1 MARIF
6 YSLALIFI
14 SPLIVFY
21 LYILR
26 GKKNQGYR
34 AHFKERFGFV
44 SKSLFT
50 TKTKPLVFHCASV
63 GEVLAATPLIKAL
76 QKAHPNL
83 NILITCNTPTGRE
96 QILNQFKNTVACSYL
111 PIDFPFA
118 TARFLNRIK
127 PQALCILETE
137 LWPNLMAISHKKN
150 IPVLVIN
157 ARLSKKSQQGYQ
169 KVAKLTHIIMR
180 SITVLA
186 SHNKADAERFIELG
200 LETSKSYV
208 TGSIKFDITPSDEQL
223 AKVLN
228 LKQLYS
234 INKNSSNEHIN
245 NECFVWASGSTHPVE
260 HELVLSAHQELLK
273 KQPDALLIIAP
284 RHPEQFD
291 KVAELLTQSPLSFS
305 RRSQN
310 NYSNEQV
317 LLADTLGE
325 LQCLYGA
332 ANVSFIGGSL
342 IRRGGHNP
350 LESAAFSVGVI
361 TGPHTYNF
369 DHVYPELIK
378 LKGAVV
384 VDNKDE
390 LAKQL
395 ITFSQNTKA
404 CQTLGIKAAQCVA
417 KNQGAIQKTLTIINQ
432 YLEPKP

>member
-6 YSLALIFI
+6 YSFALIII

-44 SKSLFT
+44 GKSLFT
-50 TKTKPLVFHCASV
+50 VKTKPLVFHCASV

-76 QKAHPNL
+76 QKVHPNL

-96 QILNQFKNTVACSYL
+96 QILNQFKNSVACSYL

-118 TARFLNRIK
+118 TARFLKRIK

-157 ARLSKKSQQGYQ
+157 ARLSEKSQQGYQ

-186 SHNKADAERFIELG
+186 SHNKTDAKRFIELG
-200 LETSKSYV
+200 LETSKSHV
-208 TGSIKFDITPSDEQL
+208 TGSIKFDITPSEEQL

-228 LKQLYS
+228 LKQLY
-234 INKNSSNEHIN
+234 NSNEDN
-245 NECFVWASGSTHPVE
+245 NDERFVWVAGSTHPVE
-260 HELVLSAHQELLK
+260 HELVLLAHQELLK
-273 KQPDALLIIAP
+273 KQPNALLIIAP

-310 NYSNEQV
+310 NYNNEQV

-369 DHVYPELIK
+369 DHVYPELTK

-384 VDNKDE
+384 VDSNDE

-404 CQTLGIKAAQCVA
+404 CQTLGIKAAQCVT

>member
-6 YSLALIFI
+6 YSFALIII

-50 TKTKPLVFHCASV
+50 VKTKPLVFHCASV

-76 QKAHPNL
+76 QKVHPNL

-96 QILNQFKNTVACSYL
+96 QILSQFKNTVACSYL

-118 TARFLNRIK
+118 TARFLKRIK

-157 ARLSKKSQQGYQ
+157 ARLSEKSLQGYQ

-186 SHNKADAERFIELG
+186 SHNKTDATRFIELG
-200 LETSKSYV
+200 LEASKSHV
-208 TGSIKFDITPSDEQL
+208 TGSIKFDITPSEEQL

-234 INKNSSNEHIN
+234 SNER
-245 NECFVWASGSTHPVE
+245 FVWVAGSTHPVE
-260 HELVLSAHQELLK
+260 HELVLLAHQELLK
-273 KQPDALLIIAP
+273 KQPNALLIIAP

-310 NYSNEQV
+310 NYNNEQI

-369 DHVYPELIK
+369 DHVYPELTK

-384 VDNKDE
+384 VDSNDE

-404 CQTLGIKAAQCVA
+404 CHTLGIKAAQCVA
-417 KNQGAIQKTLTIINQ
+417 KNQGAIQKTLNIINQ

>member
-6 YSLALIFI
+6 YSFALIII

-50 TKTKPLVFHCASV
+50 VKTKPLVFHCASV

-96 QILNQFKNTVACSYL
+96 QILSQFKNTVACSYL

-118 TARFLNRIK
+118 TARFLKRIK

-157 ARLSKKSQQGYQ
+157 ARLSEKSQQGYQ

-186 SHNKADAERFIELG
+186 SHNKTDAKRFIELG
-200 LETSKSYV
+200 LEASKSHV
-208 TGSIKFDITPSDEQL
+208 TGSIKFDITPSEEQL

-234 INKNSSNEHIN
+234 N
-245 NECFVWASGSTHPVE
+245 NERFVWVAGSTHPVE

-273 KQPDALLIIAP
+273 KQPNALLIIAP

-310 NYSNEQV
+310 NYNNEQV

-325 LQCLYGA
+325 LQYLYGA

-369 DHVYPELIK
+369 DHVYPELTK

-384 VDNKDE
+384 VDSNDE

-404 CQTLGIKAAQCVA
+404 CQTLGIKAAQCVT

>member
-6 YSLALIFI
+6 YSFALIII

-50 TKTKPLVFHCASV
+50 VKTKPLVFHCASV

-76 QKAHPNL
+76 QKVHPNL

-96 QILNQFKNTVACSYL
+96 QILSQFKNTVACSYL

-118 TARFLNRIK
+118 TARFLKRIK

-157 ARLSKKSQQGYQ
+157 ARLSEKSLQGYQ

-186 SHNKADAERFIELG
+186 SHNKTDATRFIELG
-200 LETSKSYV
+200 LEASKSHV
-208 TGSIKFDITPSDEQL
+208 TGSIKFDITPSEEQL

-234 INKNSSNEHIN
+234 SNER
-245 NECFVWASGSTHPVE
+245 FVWVAGSTHPVE
-260 HELVLSAHQELLK
+260 HELVLLAHQELLK
-273 KQPDALLIIAP
+273 KQPNALLIIAP

-291 KVAELLTQSPLSFS
+291 KVAELLTQNPLSFS

-310 NYSNEQV
+310 NYNNEQI

-369 DHVYPELIK
+369 DHVYPELTK

-384 VDNKDE
+384 VDSNDE

-404 CQTLGIKAAQCVA
+404 CQTLGIKAAQCVT
-417 KNQGAIQKTLTIINQ
+417 KNQGAIQKTLNIINQ

>member
-21 LYILR
+21 LYVVR
-26 GKKNQGYR
+26 GKKNHGYR

-44 SKSLFT
+44 SKSLFAAN
-50 TKTKPLVFHCASV
+50 TKPLVIHCASV
-63 GEVLAATPLIKAL
+63 GEVLAATPLIKGL
-76 QKAHPNL
+76 QQAHPDL

-96 QILNQFKNTVACSYL
+96 QIRRQFKNTVVCSYL

-118 TARFLNRIK
+118 TARFLKRIR

-137 LWPNLMAISHKKN
+137 LWPNLMAISHKKG
-150 IPVLVIN
+150 IPVLLLN
-157 ARLSKKSQQGYQ
+157 ARLSEKSQQGYQ
-169 KVAKLTHIIMR
+169 KVAKLTRIIMR
-180 SITVLA
+180 SITMLA
-186 SHNKADAERFIELG
+186 SHNKADAQRFIELG
-200 LETSKSYV
+200 LAPQKSHV
-208 TGSIKFDITPSDEQL
+208 TGSIKFDITPSEEQL
-223 AKVLN
+223 IKVRT
-228 LKQLYS
+228 LKQLY
-234 INKNSSNEHIN
+234 N
-245 NECFVWASGSTHPVE
+245 NNQRFVWVAGSTHPIE
-260 HELVLSAHQELLK
+260 HELVLIAHQQLLK
-273 KQPDALLIIAP
+273 KQPNALLIIAP

-291 KVAELLTQSPLSFS
+291 KVADLLTQSTLSFS
-305 RRSQN
+305 RRSNN
-310 NYSNEQV
+310 NYNNENV

-384 VDNKDE
+384 VDNNDD
-390 LAKQL
+390 LAQQL
-395 ITFSQNTKA
+395 ITFSKNHKA
-404 CQTLGIKAAQCVA
+404 CQTSGVKAAQCVA
-417 KNQGAIQKTLTIINQ
+417 KNQGAIQKTLNIINQ
-432 YLEPKP
+432 YLEPKL

>member
-6 YSLALIFI
+6 YSSALIFI

-50 TKTKPLVFHCASV
+50 NKTKPLVFHCASV

-96 QILNQFKNTVACSYL
+96 QVLSQFKNTIACSYL

-118 TARFLNRIK
+118 TARFLKRIK

-157 ARLSKKSQQGYQ
+157 ARLSEKSQQGYQ

-200 LETSKSYV
+200 LEASKSHV

-223 AKVLN
+223 AKALN
-228 LKQLYS
+228 LKQLY
-234 INKNSSNEHIN
+234 NSNEDN
-245 NECFVWASGSTHPVE
+245 NDERFVWVAGSTHPVE
-260 HELVLSAHQELLK
+260 HELVLAAHQQLLK
-273 KQPDALLIIAP
+273 KQPNALLIIAP

-291 KVAELLTQSPLSFS
+291 KVAELLTQSPLRFS
-305 RRSQN
+305 RRSKN
-310 NYSNEQV
+310 NYNNEQV

-384 VDNKDE
+384 VDSNDE

-417 KNQGAIQKTLTIINQ
+417 KNQGAIQKTLNIINQ

>member
-6 YSLALIFI
+6 YSFALIII

-50 TKTKPLVFHCASV
+50 VKTKPLVFHCASV

-76 QKAHPNL
+76 QKVHPNL

-96 QILNQFKNTVACSYL
+96 QILSQFKNTVACSYL

-118 TARFLNRIK
+118 TARFLKRIK

-157 ARLSKKSQQGYQ
+157 ARLSEKSQQGYQ

-186 SHNKADAERFIELG
+186 SHNKTDATRFIELG
-200 LETSKSYV
+200 LETSKSHV
-208 TGSIKFDITPSDEQL
+208 TGSIKFDITPSEEQL

-228 LKQLYS
+228 LKQLY
-234 INKNSSNEHIN
+234 NSNEDN
-245 NECFVWASGSTHPVE
+245 NDERFVWVAGSTHPVE
-260 HELVLSAHQELLK
+260 HELVLLAHQELLK
-273 KQPDALLIIAP
+273 KQPNALLIIAP

-310 NYSNEQV
+310 SYNNEQI

-369 DHVYPELIK
+369 DHVYPELTK

-384 VDNKDE
+384 VDSNDE

-404 CQTLGIKAAQCVA
+404 CQTLGIKAAQCVT
-417 KNQGAIQKTLTIINQ
+417 KNQGAIQKTLNIINQ

>member
-6 YSLALIFI
+6 YSFALIII

-50 TKTKPLVFHCASV
+50 VKTKPLVFHCASV

-76 QKAHPNL
+76 QKVHPNL

-96 QILNQFKNTVACSYL
+96 QILSQFKNTVACSYL

-118 TARFLNRIK
+118 TARFLKRIK

-157 ARLSKKSQQGYQ
+157 ARLSEKSQQGYQ

-186 SHNKADAERFIELG
+186 SHNKTDAKRFIELG
-200 LETSKSYV
+200 LEASKSHV

-228 LKQLYS
+228 LKQLY
-234 INKNSSNEHIN
+234 NSNEDN
-245 NECFVWASGSTHPVE
+245 KDERFVWVAGSTHPVE

-273 KQPDALLIIAP
+273 KQPNALLIIAP

-310 NYSNEQV
+310 NYNNEQI

-369 DHVYPELIK
+369 DHVYPELTK

-384 VDNKDE
+384 VDSNDE

-404 CQTLGIKAAQCVA
+404 CQTLGIKAAQCVT
-417 KNQGAIQKTLTIINQ
+417 KNQGAIQKTLNIINQ

>member
-6 YSLALIFI
+6 YSFALIII

-50 TKTKPLVFHCASV
+50 VKTKPLVFHCASV

-76 QKAHPNL
+76 QKVHPNL

-96 QILNQFKNTVACSYL
+96 QILSQFKNTVACSYL

-118 TARFLNRIK
+118 TARFLKRIK

-157 ARLSKKSQQGYQ
+157 ARLSEKSQQGYQ

-186 SHNKADAERFIELG
+186 SHNKTDATRFIELG
-200 LETSKSYV
+200 LEASKSHV
-208 TGSIKFDITPSDEQL
+208 TGSIKFDITPSEEQL

-234 INKNSSNEHIN
+234 SNER
-245 NECFVWASGSTHPVE
+245 FVWVAGSTHPVE

-273 KQPDALLIIAP
+273 KQPNALLIIAP

-310 NYSNEQV
+310 NYNNEQI

-369 DHVYPELIK
+369 DHVYPELTK

-384 VDNKDE
+384 VDSNDE

-404 CQTLGIKAAQCVA
+404 CQTLGIKAAQCVT
-417 KNQGAIQKTLTIINQ
+417 KNQGAIQKTLNIINQ

>member
-6 YSLALIFI
+6 YSSALIFI

-34 AHFKERFGFV
+34 AHFKERFGFI

-96 QILNQFKNTVACSYL
+96 QILSQIKNTVACSYL

-118 TARFLNRIK
+118 TARFLKRIK

-157 ARLSKKSQQGYQ
+157 ARLSEKSQQGYQ

-200 LETSKSYV
+200 LDKSKSHV

-228 LKQLYS
+228 LKQLYRS
-234 INKNSSNEHIN
+234 DER
-245 NECFVWASGSTHPVE
+245 FVWAAGSTHPVE
-260 HELVLSAHQELLK
+260 HELVLAAHQQLLK
-273 KQPDALLIIAP
+273 KQPNALLIIAP
-284 RHPEQFD
+284 RHSEKFD
-291 KVAELLTQSPLSFS
+291 KVAEHLTQSPLSFS

-310 NYSNEQV
+310 NYNNEQV

-384 VDNKDE
+384 VDSNDE

-404 CQTLGIKAAQCVA
+404 CQTLGIKAAQCVT

>member
-6 YSLALIFI
+6 YSFALIII

-50 TKTKPLVFHCASV
+50 VKTKPLVFHCASV

-76 QKAHPNL
+76 QKVHPNL

-96 QILNQFKNTVACSYL
+96 QILSQFKNSVACSYL

-118 TARFLNRIK
+118 TARFLKRIK

-157 ARLSKKSQQGYQ
+157 ARLSEKSQQGYQ

-186 SHNKADAERFIELG
+186 SHNKTDAKRFIELG
-200 LETSKSYV
+200 LEASKSHV
-208 TGSIKFDITPSDEQL
+208 TGSIKFDITPSEEQL

-234 INKNSSNEHIN
+234 SNER
-245 NECFVWASGSTHPVE
+245 FVWVAGSTHPVE
-260 HELVLSAHQELLK
+260 HELILSAHQELLK
-273 KQPDALLIIAP
+273 KQPNALLIIAP

-310 NYSNEQV
+310 NYNNEQI

-369 DHVYPELIK
+369 DHVYPELTK

-384 VDNKDE
+384 VDSNDE

>member
-6 YSLALIFI
+6 YSFALIII

-44 SKSLFT
+44 GKSLFT
-50 TKTKPLVFHCASV
+50 VKTKPLVFHCASV

-76 QKAHPNL
+76 QKVHPNL

-96 QILNQFKNTVACSYL
+96 QILNQFKNSVACSYL

-118 TARFLNRIK
+118 TARFLKRIK

-157 ARLSKKSQQGYQ
+157 ARLSEKSQQGYQ

-186 SHNKADAERFIELG
+186 SHNKTDAKRFIELG
-200 LETSKSYV
+200 LETSKSHV
-208 TGSIKFDITPSDEQL
+208 TGSIKFDITPSEEQL

-228 LKQLYS
+228 LKQLY
-234 INKNSSNEHIN
+234 NSNEDN
-245 NECFVWASGSTHPVE
+245 NDERFVWVAGSTHPVE
-260 HELVLSAHQELLK
+260 HELVLLAHQELLK
-273 KQPDALLIIAP
+273 KQPNALLIIAP

-310 NYSNEQV
+310 NYNNEQV

-369 DHVYPELIK
+369 DHVYPELTK

-384 VDNKDE
+384 VDSND
-390 LAKQL
+390 
-395 ITFSQNTKA
+395 
-404 CQTLGIKAAQCVA
+404 
-417 KNQGAIQKTLTIINQ
+417 
-432 YLEPKP
+432 

>member
-6 YSLALIFI
+6 YSFALIII

-50 TKTKPLVFHCASV
+50 VKTKPLVFHCASV

-76 QKAHPNL
+76 QKVHPNL

-96 QILNQFKNTVACSYL
+96 QILSQFKNTVACSYL

-118 TARFLNRIK
+118 TARFLKRIK

-157 ARLSKKSQQGYQ
+157 ARLSEKSQQGYQ

-186 SHNKADAERFIELG
+186 SHNKTDAKRFIELG
-200 LETSKSYV
+200 LEASKSHV
-208 TGSIKFDITPSDEQL
+208 TGSIKFDITPSEEQL

-234 INKNSSNEHIN
+234 SNER
-245 NECFVWASGSTHPVE
+245 FVWVAGSTHPVE

-273 KQPDALLIIAP
+273 KQPNALLIIAP

-310 NYSNEQV
+310 NYNNEQV

-369 DHVYPELIK
+369 DHVYPELTK

-384 VDNKDE
+384 VDSNDE

-404 CQTLGIKAAQCVA
+404 CQTLGIKAAQCVT
-417 KNQGAIQKTLTIINQ
+417 KNQGAIQKTLNIINQ

>member
-6 YSLALIFI
+6 YSFALILI

-21 LYILR
+21 LYVLR
-26 GKKNQGYR
+26 GKKNKGYR

-50 TKTKPLVFHCASV
+50 SKSKPLVVHCASV
-63 GEVLAATPLIKAL
+63 GEVLAAAPLIKAL
-76 QKAHPNL
+76 QKQHPQL

-96 QILNQFKNTVACSYL
+96 QIINQFKNTVACSYL
-111 PIDFPFA
+111 PMDFAFS
-118 TARFLNRIK
+118 TARFLKRIN

-150 IPVLVIN
+150 IPVLVLN
-157 ARLSKKSQQGYQ
+157 ARLSEKSQQGYQ
-169 KVAKLTHIIMR
+169 KVTKLTQIIMR

-186 SHNKADAERFIELG
+186 SHNKKDAERFIELG
-200 LETSKSYV
+200 LPPSKSHV

-223 AKVLN
+223 TKVAN
-228 LKQLYS
+228 LKFVYKTQ
-234 INKNSSNEHIN
+234 ER
-245 NECFVWASGSTHPVE
+245 FVWVAGSTHPLE
-260 HELVLSAHQELLK
+260 HEMILNAHQQLLK
-273 KQPDALLIIAP
+273 KYPNALLIIAP

-291 KVAELLTQSPLSFS
+291 KVADTLAQSPLSFS
-305 RRSQN
+305 RRSNN
-310 NYSNEQV
+310 NYQNEHV

-332 ANVSFIGGSL
+332 GNVSYVGGSL

-361 TGPHTYNF
+361 TGPYTYNF
-369 DHVYPELIK
+369 DHIYPELIK

-384 VDNKDE
+384 VENTDE
-390 LAKQL
+390 LATQL
-395 ITFSQNTKA
+395 INLSQNTKA
-404 CQTLGIKAAQCVA
+404 CQTLGNKAQQCVL
-417 KNQGAIQKTLTIINQ
+417 KNQGAIKKTLTIINQ
-432 YLEPKP
+432 YLEP

>member
-6 YSLALIFI
+6 YSFALIII

-50 TKTKPLVFHCASV
+50 VKTKPLVFHCASV

-96 QILNQFKNTVACSYL
+96 QILSQFKNTVACSYL

-118 TARFLNRIK
+118 TARFLKRIK

-157 ARLSKKSQQGYQ
+157 ARLSEKSQQGYQ

-186 SHNKADAERFIELG
+186 SHNKTDAKRFIELG
-200 LETSKSYV
+200 LETSKSHV
-208 TGSIKFDITPSDEQL
+208 TGSIKFDITPSEEQL

-234 INKNSSNEHIN
+234 N
-245 NECFVWASGSTHPVE
+245 NERFVWVAGSTHPVE

-273 KQPDALLIIAP
+273 KQPNALLIIAP

-310 NYSNEQV
+310 NYNNEQV

-325 LQCLYGA
+325 LQYLYGA

-369 DHVYPELIK
+369 DHVYPELTK

-384 VDNKDE
+384 VDSNDE

-404 CQTLGIKAAQCVA
+404 CQTLGIKAAQCVT

>member
-6 YSLALIFI
+6 YSFALIII

-50 TKTKPLVFHCASV
+50 VKTKPLVFHCASV

-76 QKAHPNL
+76 QKVHPNL

-96 QILNQFKNTVACSYL
+96 QILSQFKNTVACSYL

-118 TARFLNRIK
+118 TARFLKRIK

-157 ARLSKKSQQGYQ
+157 ARLSEKSLQGYQ

-186 SHNKADAERFIELG
+186 SHNKTDATRFIELG
-200 LETSKSYV
+200 LETSKSHV
-208 TGSIKFDITPSDEQL
+208 TGSIKFDITPSEEQL

-228 LKQLYS
+228 LKQLY
-234 INKNSSNEHIN
+234 NSNEDN
-245 NECFVWASGSTHPVE
+245 NDERFVWVAGSTHPVE
-260 HELVLSAHQELLK
+260 HELVLLAHQELLK
-273 KQPDALLIIAP
+273 KQPNALLIIAP

-310 NYSNEQV
+310 NYNNEQI

-369 DHVYPELIK
+369 DHVYPELTK

-384 VDNKDE
+384 VDSNDE

-404 CQTLGIKAAQCVA
+404 CQTLGIKAAQCVT
-417 KNQGAIQKTLTIINQ
+417 KNQGAIQKTLNIINQ